1 MSENKTERVQML
13 KATGG
18 IRRREMKQLL
28 STDRIHYLMTIH
40 EYYEP
45 YSSKDSLKP
54 RTRKVLQEV
63 LLDGKTLTQVGESL
77 GISLE
82 RVRQIL
88 AGGFRQL
95 LSFDERMNQ
104 HECYDKER
112 NDGVHREDMG
122 CRAERSVERAGI

>member
-1 MSENKTERVQML
+1 MSDNKTERAQML

-18 IRRREMKQLL
+18 IRRREMKRLL
-28 STDRIHYLMTIH
+28 SIDRVHYLMTIH

-45 YSSKDSLKP
+45 YSSKDFLKP

-77 GISLE
+77 GISRT
-82 RVRQIL
+82 RVSQIL
-88 AGGFRQL
+88 VVGFRQL

-104 HECYDKER
+104 HECHDKKR
-112 NDGVHREDMG
+112 VDGIH
-122 CRAERSVERAGI
+122 

>member
-1 MSENKTERVQML
+1 MSENRRVQML

-45 YSSKDSLKP
+45 YSSKDFLKP

-63 LLDGKTLTQVGESL
+63 LLDGKTLTQVGENL

-95 LSFDERMNQ
+95 LSFDKRMNQ
-104 HECYDKER
+104 HECYDKKR
-112 NDGVHREDMG
+112 VDGIH
-122 CRAERSVERAGI
+122 